1 MTIKFFI
8 DYNTGWG
15 EELYITGSSPA
26 LGCNN
31 ISQAL
36 KLNCT
41 SPGKWEGEI
50 KVSLVKERII
60 SYRYFV
66 KNDEGIYYEAGKGRE
81 IALNS
86 STKEIAAYDQW
97 QGNSADAPFLTAPFS
112 EVFFADENWHYTQT
126 HINPNELI
134 IRVSVPNVPKGGK
147 VMICGASPLLGEW
160 DAAKALP
167 MRRMANLKWERS
179 FPTEK
184 LGEKEIEFK
193 FRMKQNMKSIMN

>member
-66 KNDEGIYYEAGKGRE
+66 KNDEG
-81 IALNS
+81 S
-86 STKEIAAYDQW
+86 S
-97 QGNSADAPFLTAPFS
+97 
-112 EVFFADENWHYTQT
+112 
-126 HINPNELI
+126 
-134 IRVSVPNVPKGGK
+134 
-147 VMICGASPLLGEW
+147 
-160 DAAKALP
+160 
-167 MRRMANLKWERS
+167 
-179 FPTEK
+179 
-184 LGEKEIEFK
+184 
-193 FRMKQNMKSIMN
+193 